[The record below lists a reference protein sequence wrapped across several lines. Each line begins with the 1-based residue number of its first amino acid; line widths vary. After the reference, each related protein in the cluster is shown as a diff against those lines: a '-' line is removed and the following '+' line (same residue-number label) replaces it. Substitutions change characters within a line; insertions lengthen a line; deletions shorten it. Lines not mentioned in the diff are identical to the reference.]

1 MRTFLK
7 LCPLTCTFLPC
18 PQVHV
23 VQLTLPEDEVR
34 KRLLAALAVTDA
46 NASESSVDVAGWEA
60 LVKSARD
67 VQGSS
72 IPEVRA

>member
-1 MRTFLK
+1 V
-7 LCPLTCTFLPC
+7 
-18 PQVHV
+18 QVHV

-46 NASESSVDVAGWEA
+46 NASESSVDVSGWEA
-60 LVKSARD
+60 LVKSTQE

-72 IPEVRA
+72 IPEVCCLAGGQHACVVVGWAM